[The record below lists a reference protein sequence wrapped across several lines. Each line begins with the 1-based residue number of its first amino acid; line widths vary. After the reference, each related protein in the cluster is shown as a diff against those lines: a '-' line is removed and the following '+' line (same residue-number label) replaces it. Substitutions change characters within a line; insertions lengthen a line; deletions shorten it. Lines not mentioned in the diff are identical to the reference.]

1 MAKKKRYLL
10 RDSDRSGFTYL
21 DIELVNDK
29 GSLVGPDE
37 FDMPPPSDRLYPGEG
52 DISPGDTRMFY
63 QSYTDPTA
71 QAVHI
76 QYVTAAGGI
85 NLFFTEDNSNFEGTN
100 SISGWFYIVGS
111 NAAVAVTKN
120 PQIVSA
126 NHGDQISLECIGSSI
141 TLSNGLGLRLY
152 TNVYTMNSGSQIN
165 LIYNATNGLWNE
177 TSRGSRVKDLLGA
190 F

>member
-10 RDSDRSGFTYL
+10 RDSDRSGYTYREV
-21 DIELVNDK
+21 ELVNDK
-29 GSLVGPDE
+29 GFLVGGDE
-37 FDMPPPSDRLYPGEG
+37 FDTPPPSDKLYPGEG
-52 DISPGDTRMFY
+52 DVSPGDTRLFY

-85 NLFFTEDNSNFEGTN
+85 NLFFTDDNSNFEGMN
-100 SISGWFYIVGS
+100 SVSGWFYVVGS
-111 NAAVAVTKN
+111 NSSVAITKN

-126 NHGDQISLECIGSSI
+126 FHGDQISLECTGSSVI
-141 TLSNGLGLRLY
+141 LRNGSGLRLY
-152 TNVYTMNSGSQIN
+152 TSVYRMDSGSQIN
-165 LIYNATNGLWNE
+165 LIFNATNGLWNE
-177 TSRGSRVKDLLGA
+177 TSRGSRVRDLLGA